1 MKRRRIVLIISL
13 MAGSLLG
20 IILLQYQYFAD
31 SVQMDEQ
38 QFDRSVQIMGER
50 ISDYLQAREDYYAQ
64 LLYSDWL
71 RERRKDPSLG
81 IEALDIRIQEFYMNS
96 NKIARLDSNVVQHSM
111 DLPPDVLNNLASS
124 RIKMLFQ
131 KKPLEERIS
140 PKDLRDIIQRFLTKA
155 DLETQVEFGVYSK
168 FLGRFVIA
176 NGAYVINSGVN
187 DPEFSPYKSFLESLF
202 KFELFDSDPI
212 SPGTLILYFPNK
224 NRYLWRSATA
234 NLLATAFLISII
246 LACFGYTIYVI
257 FRQKKVSEMKNDFIN
272 NMTHEFKTPIATIS
286 LASDSIENPKV
297 MEYPDR
303 IQKFVSIIKQENQRM
318 LTQVEKVLNLAR
330 IDKQDFQLELSYIDL
345 HEILREVV
353 DSFRLTVENKG
364 GSITEDLQAAQCRIQ
379 GDETHIENIFY
390 NLIDN
395 AQKYVDGAP
404 EIKVRSYN
412 KKGKIYVSVEDNGIG
427 IGKEVQKY
435 IFDRFYRVPTGNVHN
450 VKGFGLG
457 LNYVKRMT
465 EMHDGA
471 VHVESTPGKGSNF
484 TVVLDVTSDDYNVDS
499 YGKK

>member
-31 SVQMDEQ
+31 SVRMDEQ

-50 ISDYLQAREDYYAQ
+50 ISDYLQAREDYYGQ

-71 RERRKDPSLG
+71 RERRKNPSLG
-81 IEALDIRIQEFYMNS
+81 IEALDIRIREFYMNS
-96 NKIARLDSNVVQHSM
+96 NKIAQLDSNVVQHSL
-111 DLPPDVLNNLASS
+111 DLPPDVLSNLASS

-140 PKDLRDIIQRFLTKA
+140 PKDLRDIIQRFLIKA

-168 FLGRFVIA
+168 EMARFVIA
-176 NGAYVINSGVN
+176 NGAYVINSGLE
-187 DPEFSPYKSFLESLF
+187 DPDFSPYNSLLESPF
-202 KFELFDSDPI
+202 KFELFDTDPI
-212 SPGTLILYFPNK
+212 APGILALYFPNK
-224 NRYLWRSATA
+224 NKYLWRSAKA
-234 NLLATAFLISII
+234 NLLATAFLIFII
-246 LACFGYTIYVI
+246 LGCFGYTIYVI

-297 MEYPDR
+297 IENPDR
-303 IQKFVSIIKQENQRM
+303 VQKFVGIIKQENQRM

-330 IDKQDFQLELSYIDL
+330 IDKRDFQLELNYIDL
-345 HEILREVV
+345 HEILREVI
-353 DSFRLTVENKG
+353 DSFRLTLDSKG
-364 GSITEDLQAAQCRIQ
+364 GHITAQLEASNCRIK
-379 GDETHIENIFY
+379 GDETHIGNIFY

-395 AQKYVDGAP
+395 AQKYVEGAP
-404 EIKVRSYN
+404 EISVRSYN
-412 KKGKIYVSVEDNGIG
+412 KKGKIFVSVKDNGIG
-427 IGKEVQKY
+427 ISKEAQKY

-465 EMHDGA
+465 EMHDGS
-471 VHVESTPGKGSNF
+471 VHVQSTPGKGSNF
-484 TVVLDVTSDDYNVDS
+484 TVELDVIDDNYNVHS